1 MYSISSQTQFQTV
14 YHIDPKC
21 FGLYRCFIK
30 VNPIYKQGQRFV
42 SILATFC
49 LVNRT
54 LQCYFNFLSIH
65 KFPKMRYLKNS
76 RVMSLRDA
84 CLPVG
89 RFFVEAILFFVCLRR
104 LLRRSGGRSSQRLFQ
119 KFQLLLVFLVHLC
132 LSGEKILILGAT
144 KINLIWSNYFH
155 LSPL

>member
-89 RFFVEAILFFVCLRR
+89 RFFVEAILFFCLFKKITSSFRR
-104 LLRRSGGRSSQRLFQ
+104 TLLATTFSKVSITTC
-119 KFQLLLVFLVHLC
+119 FLSAFV
-132 LSGEKILILGAT
+132 S
-144 KINLIWSNYFH
+144 
-155 LSPL
+155 